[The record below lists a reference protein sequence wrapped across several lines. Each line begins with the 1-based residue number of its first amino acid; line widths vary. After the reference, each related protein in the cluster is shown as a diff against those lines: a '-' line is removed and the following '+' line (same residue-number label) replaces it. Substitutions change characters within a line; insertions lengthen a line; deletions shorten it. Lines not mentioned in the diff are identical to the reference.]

1 MTRRGRCAEMEK
13 AAALLAD
20 AGNPPLAPHLAANI
34 RAAVGTFRPAC
45 VLDQLK
51 ACRAM
56 LVFLT
61 ERKLSVLWCKP
72 LGHTL

>member
-1 MTRRGRCAEMEK
+1 MET

-34 RAAVGTFRPAC
+34 RAAVGSFRPAC

-51 ACRAM
+51 ARRRTPS
-56 LVFLT
+56 L
-61 ERKLSVLWCKP
+61 RLSDL
-72 LGHTL
+72 

>member
-1 MTRRGRCAEMEK
+1 MEK

-34 RAAVGTFRPAC
+34 RAAVGSFRPAC

-51 ACRAM
+51 ARGA
-56 LVFLT
+56 
-61 ERKLSVLWCKP
+61 E
-72 LGHTL
+72 

>member
-1 MTRRGRCAEMEK
+1 MET

-34 RAAVGTFRPAC
+34 RAAVGSFRPAC

-51 ACRAM
+51 ARHRGRIN
-56 LVFLT
+56 LNQILFQKT
-61 ERKLSVLWCKP
+61 FQK
-72 LGHTL
+72 